1 MTPKSPPPNLS
12 LTAAVVVNRNS
23 GNYGISREVNQLEC
37 SKNMKLSVQNE
48 KNVVLNENIIEG
60 KPCINR

>member
-23 GNYGISREVNQLEC
+23 GNYGISREVIGGEGRRCLC
-37 SKNMKLSVQNE
+37 
-48 KNVVLNENIIEG
+48 VVIMMGVIVTDG
-60 KPCINR
+60 